1 MSDYGGSLTAMSDVS
16 LLTLLRE
23 RAFLSPDEPAFTYT
37 DYEQDWD
44 GVAETLS
51 WSQMYRRALNVAK
64 ELKQHGSAGDRAVIL
79 APQGLAYI
87 AGFLGAM
94 QAGFI
99 AVPLPVP
106 HPGAHDERVSAV
118 LTDTTPSVVLTTTA
132 AAGLVA
138 EYVRESG
145 ADATATVVEVDALD
159 LDASVSMGEQP
170 VDSGG
175 VAYLQYTSG
184 STRLP
189 AGVMVS
195 HRNLQV
201 NFRQFMAG
209 YFPEFNGVA
218 PPDTTIV
225 SWLPFYHDLGLILGV
240 IAPVLGGYRCELTS
254 PVAFLQRPARW
265 IQAMADHRRA
275 FSAAPNFAF
284 ELAVRK
290 TTDED
295 LAGRDLGDVL
305 GIVSGSERVHPATLD
320 RFMNRFGPHNF
331 RARALHPAYGL
342 AEATLYVAT
351 LDVECAPQTVYF
363 ESEKLTRGS
372 AQRCPA
378 EEGTPLL
385 NYGVPKSPVVRIVD
399 PDTCAECSAGT
410 VGEIW
415 TAGANVSAGYWNKPE
430 QTQEV
435 FEAKLVRASEGTP
448 SGPWL
453 RTGDLGFISEGE
465 LFIVGRMKDLLI
477 IRGRN
482 HYPEDIEATLQEI
495 SGGRV
500 AAISVPVDEDE
511 TLVTIIEVRARPE
524 SAEDTA
530 QRLSALKNDVQAA
543 IAQHHGVTVADVVLV
558 GPGSIPITTSGKVRR
573 AACVEQYQ
581 TRQFT
586 RMDG

>member
-1 MSDYGGSLTAMSDVS
+1 MSDVS

-23 RAFLSPDEPAFTYT
+23 RAFLSPDEPAYTYT
-37 DYEQDWD
+37 DYEQDWA

-51 WSQMYRRALNVAK
+51 WSQIYRRALNVAR

-79 APQGLAYI
+79 APQGLGYVA
-87 AGFLGAM
+87 AFLGAI

-118 LTDTTPSVVLTTTA
+118 LTDTAPAVVLTTAGA
-132 AAGLVA
+132 ADLVA

-145 ADATATVVEVDALD
+145 TDATVVAVDELD
-159 LDASVSMGEQP
+159 LDASVPMGEQP
-170 VDSGG
+170 ADSGG
-175 VAYLQYTSG
+175 VTYLQYTSG

-195 HRNLQV
+195 DRNLQV

-225 SWLPFYHDLGLILGV
+225 SWLPFYHDLGLILGI

-265 IQAMADHRRA
+265 IQAMASHPRA

-295 LAGRDLGDVL
+295 LAGRDLSDVL
-305 GIVSGSERVHPATLD
+305 GIVSGSERVHPATLE
-320 RFMNRFGPHNF
+320 RFLNRFAPHKF

-351 LDVECAPQTVYF
+351 LDVECPPQTVYF

-372 AQRCPA
+372 AQRSA
-378 EEGTPLL
+378 TGEGTPLL
-385 NYGVPKSPVVRIVD
+385 TYGVPKSPIVRIVD
-399 PDTCAECSAGT
+399 PETCTECSVGT

-430 QTQEV
+430 QTREV
-435 FEAKLVRASEGTP
+435 FEATLVRASEGTP

-500 AAISVPVDEDE
+500 AAVSVPVNEDE
-511 TLVTIIEVRARPE
+511 TLVTIIEVRDRGE
-524 SAEDTA
+524 SAEETA
-530 QRLSALKNDVQAA
+530 QRLADLKNDVQVA
-543 IAQHHGVTVADVVLV
+543 ISQVHGVTVADVVLV

-586 RMDG
+586 RVGR